1 MQIILLSSSRSGAN
15 RLPIGRFA
23 ILSLCLVVLLAMAGL
38 FYGGMRMGADLMIQ
52 QFAVSSD
59 ASGPYWQREL
69 REERTRL
76 ADLRTDTENNLNALA
91 IKLGDMQARV
101 TRLDALGQRLAT
113 MAKLENGE
121 FDFSDAPGIGGPQ
134 EAPQTPNGITDIS
147 EAFTRLSHEIEDR
160 TEKLTA
166 LESLLMNRKL
176 QSEIFPGGVPIRGGW
191 MSSGFGL
198 RTDPIS
204 GRKEFHRGID
214 FTGRPNSKVLALA
227 AGVVTWAGWKHE
239 YGNVVEINHGNGYVT
254 RYAHNKKDLVAV
266 GDKVEKGQAIA
277 IMGSTGRTTGPH
289 VHFEVLQDGKIVNP
303 VKYVQSAQ
311 DASKDKQVLA
321 ASRSVN

>member
-1 MQIILLSSSRSGAN
+1 MQIILLTSSRGGAN
-15 RLPIGRFA
+15 RIQIGRTAVIAF
-23 ILSLCLVVLLAMAGL
+23 SLFLLVAMAGI
-38 FYGGMRMGADLMIQ
+38 FYGGMRMGADFMIR
-52 QFAVSSD
+52 QFAATSD
-59 ASGPYWQREL
+59 ASEPYWQREL
-69 REERTRL
+69 REERGRL

-91 IKLGDMQARV
+91 IKLGDMQARM

-113 MAKLENGE
+113 MAKLQDGE
-121 FDFSDAPGIGGPQ
+121 FDFNESPGIGGPQ
-134 EAPQTPNGITDIS
+134 AAPQTPNGITDIS
-147 EAFTRLSHEIEDR
+147 DAFTRLSREIEDR
-160 TEKLTA
+160 SEKLAA
-166 LESLLMNRKL
+166 LESLLMNRRL
-176 QSEIFPGGVPIRGGW
+176 QSEIFPGGIPIRGGW

-198 RTDPIS
+198 RTDPIT

-239 YGNVVEINHGNGYVT
+239 YGNVVEINHGNGYIT
-254 RYAHNKKDLVAV
+254 RYAHNKKDLVSV

-311 DASKDKQVLA
+311 DASKDKQALA
-321 ASRSVN
+321 ATRP